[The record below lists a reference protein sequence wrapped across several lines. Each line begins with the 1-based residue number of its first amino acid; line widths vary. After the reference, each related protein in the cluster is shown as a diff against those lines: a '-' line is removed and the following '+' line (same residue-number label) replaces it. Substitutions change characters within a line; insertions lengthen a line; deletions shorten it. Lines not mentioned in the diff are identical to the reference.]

1 VDGSG
6 ELDKD
11 ELTLALRMLMGE
23 MPYKVE
29 MQMLEMVDKDGN
41 GEVDLEEFIEGMT
54 TIAMSAPNEDED
66 HSDESG
72 DSDLDEMDK
81 DIVDLQRQFDMS
93 L

>member
-1 VDGSG
+1 MDGSG

-41 GEVDLEEFIEGMT
+41 GEVDLEEFT
-54 TIAMSAPNEDED
+54 VAMAQIMNA
-66 HSDESG
+66 
-72 DSDLDEMDK
+72 
-81 DIVDLQRQFDMS
+81 V
-93 L
+93 

>member
-1 VDGSG
+1 MDGSG

-41 GEVDLEEFIEGMT
+41 GEVDLEEFGGL
-54 TIAMSAPNEDED
+54 A
-66 HSDESG
+66 
-72 DSDLDEMDK
+72 L
-81 DIVDLQRQFDMS
+81 
-93 L
+93 

>member
-1 VDGSG
+1 
-6 ELDKD
+6 
-11 ELTLALRMLMGE
+11 
-23 MPYKVE
+23 
-29 MQMLEMVDKDGN
+29 
-41 GEVDLEEFIEGMT
+41 MT